1 MSRSIELL
9 LRDARI
15 DKQQIKTIYDISENK
30 APDIYNSIMSG
41 ETSPL
46 SEGTLFI
53 MRGSDG
59 SVEVL
64 VGDGETTYDDSVKLT
79 ATGGSSFM

>member
-1 MSRSIELL
+1 MAKSIELL
-9 LRDARI
+9 LRDIRVNKGSLNNIYQI
-15 DKQQIKTIYDISENK
+15 DEDKAKDLYDL
-30 APDIYNSIMSG
+30 IMSG

-46 SEGTLFI
+46 SEGPLFI

-64 VGDGETTYDDSVKLT
+64 VGDGETTYDDT
-79 ATGGSSFM
+79 F

>member
-1 MSRSIELL
+1 MAKSIELL
-9 LRDARI
+9 LRDIRVNKGSLNNIYQI
-15 DKQQIKTIYDISENK
+15 DEDKAKDLYDL
-30 APDIYNSIMSG
+30 IMSG